1 MIAEFGSLA
10 AFVWSFKPDQ
20 KDRPEKM
27 TLKALK
33 KMTKIKESTA
43 FAKALKK
50 RGWSY
55 VGPTNMYAV
64 LQSIGVVN
72 DHFDGCFCREACF
85 EDMKIFKML

>member
-1 MIAEFGSLA
+1 
-10 AFVWSFKPDQ
+10 
-20 KDRPEKM
+20 
-27 TLKALK
+27 
-33 KMTKIKESTA
+33 MTKTKESTA

-72 DHFDGCFCREACF
+72 DHFEGCFCRKECQKEMNQFNVPKPAG
-85 EDMKIFKML
+85 